1 MVCGKMSSRGAKGLK
16 VLKKQNARK
25 AKAKADKKKKAEKR
39 KKRGEKRGDSGRIGV
54 TNRDRQQEGE
64 NPARR
69 GENNGKKTPGT
80 EEVPDEAPVK
90 IMVAQFL
97 DVVGD
102 SVTIEKALF
111 YLKK

>member
-16 VLKKQNARK
+16 VLKKQN
-25 AKAKADKKKKAEKR
+25 
-39 KKRGEKRGDSGRIGV
+39 
-54 TNRDRQQEGE
+54 
-64 NPARR
+64 ARR

-111 YLKK
+111 YLKKKDFDIEAAISLYLTTQSTRQAKSSI